1 MATVSAIAFAI
12 VIDVKDIATQTVPAA
27 KIIAIVVD
35 GKEMFLVK
43 QNFYGDT
50 EMKMMRMKTLK
61 NL

>member
-43 QNFYGDT
+43 ENFETGASKAVFD
-50 EMKMMRMKTLK
+50 
-61 NL
+61 